1 MFAQHSLLRCSPQ
14 VVTDAKTNHVT
25 SYHRQL
31 SSPGARGR
39 YVIVLPGRAYL
50 SNLNPTWRHVTASY
64 ADVATCGTNSVAD
77 SHCEIHGGSKQT
89 NCHFSTAY
97 RVFST
102 KISRFTGGGK
112 IVNSFWKF
120 HWNNFH
126 CFKNYNFYNIL
137 FRIFNACC
145 RTDSFWSTTLWFSG
159 NSWCR
164 YTKSFA
170 DILHCA
176 QAPLVHG
183 CMIITV
189 SAVATYEL
197 SSPRDC
203 SLARLHSAVSGWL
216 RDCHVRVPYRNGWR
230 YGHPQLLWNTT
241 RKPYTFCRMVPFSM
255 TLSDL

>member
-64 ADVATCGTNSVAD
+64 ADVATCGTNSMPD

-97 RVFST
+97 RVFFLP
-102 KISRFTGGGK
+102 KYHDLQGGK

-120 HWNNFH
+120 HWNIFIASKITT
-126 CFKNYNFYNIL
+126 FTIFY
-137 FRIFNACC
+137 
-145 RTDSFWSTTLWFSG
+145 S
-159 NSWCR
+159 
-164 YTKSFA
+164 
-170 DILHCA
+170 
-176 QAPLVHG
+176 V
-183 CMIITV
+183 
-189 SAVATYEL
+189 
-197 SSPRDC
+197 
-203 SLARLHSAVSGWL
+203 
-216 RDCHVRVPYRNGWR
+216 
-230 YGHPQLLWNTT
+230 
-241 RKPYTFCRMVPFSM
+241 FSM
-255 TLSDL
+255 LAAVRTVFGRPLCGFLTTVDAVTSSRLQT

>member
-1 MFAQHSLLRCSPQ
+1 MWQHAGPTQCLTHTAKYTVAQNRQTAISRQPIEFFLP
-14 VVTDAKTNHVT
+14 K
-25 SYHRQL
+25 YHDLQ
-31 SSPGARGR
+31 
-39 YVIVLPGRAYL
+39 
-50 SNLNPTWRHVTASY
+50 
-64 ADVATCGTNSVAD
+64 
-77 SHCEIHGGSKQT
+77 GGGQD
-89 NCHFSTAY
+89 CQQFL
-97 RVFST
+97 
-102 KISRFTGGGK
+102 KISLK
-112 IVNSFWKF
+112 Y
-120 HWNNFH
+120 FH

-145 RTDSFWSTTLWFSG
+145 RTDSFWSTTLWFSD

-164 YTKSFA
+164 YIKSFA
-170 DILHCA
+170 DIVHCA

-230 YGHPQLLWNTT
+230 YGHPRLLWNTT

>member
-64 ADVATCGTNSVAD
+64 ADVATCGTNSMPD

-102 KISRFTGGGK
+102 KISRFTGGGARLSTVFENFTEIFSLLQK
-112 IVNSFWKF
+112 LQLLQYSIPYFQCLLPYGQFLVDHFVVFWQQLMPL
-120 HWNNFH
+120 HQVVCRHSSLCSGATCSRLHDNH
-126 CFKNYNFYNIL
+126 SL
-137 FRIFNACC
+137 CC
-145 RTDSFWSTTLWFSG
+145 RDVRTLI
-159 NSWCR
+159 
-164 YTKSFA
+164 A
-170 DILHCA
+170 
-176 QAPLVHG
+176 
-183 CMIITV
+183 
-189 SAVATYEL
+189 
-197 SSPRDC
+197 
-203 SLARLHSAVSGWL
+203 ARL
-216 RDCHVRVPYRNGWR
+216 
-230 YGHPQLLWNTT
+230 
-241 RKPYTFCRMVPFSM
+241 
-255 TLSDL
+255 